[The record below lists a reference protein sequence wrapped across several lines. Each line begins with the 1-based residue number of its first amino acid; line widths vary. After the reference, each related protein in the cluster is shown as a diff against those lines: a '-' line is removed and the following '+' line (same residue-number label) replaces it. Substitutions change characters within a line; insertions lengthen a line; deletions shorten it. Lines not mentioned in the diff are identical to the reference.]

1 VAQAKAARTKRA
13 ETLMIEI
20 HNLSKSYSHGG
31 GTVHALRNVSLE
43 IAPDEFV
50 AIMGRSGSGK
60 STLLQILGLLDVP
73 TSGSYRLFG
82 REVAHLAEDELAIL
96 RRQTLGFIF
105 QQFHLLPR
113 LKAIDNVAMPLLYS
127 GRTGIAHSPEKLM
140 QEVGLADRAG
150 HKPSEMSGGQQQRV
164 AIARSLVNAPR
175 ILLAD
180 EPTGNLDTASQHD
193 ILELLTQ
200 MHQQGLGVIVV
211 THDEEVAERTNRII
225 RMQDG
230 EIVEDRQKKRGV
242 TKAAQAFRRNA
253 VASLESKSP
262 PPHAGGGGA
271 RFFAQLV
278 REGYRAVLANKLRS
292 ALSMLGITIGV
303 ASVIAML
310 ALGRGAQES
319 IESQLKSLGANVLV
333 LRPGSARVGGV
344 AQETG
349 SPARITFE
357 DIAWVRERIPGVRAV
372 AGNVNGRG
380 QVSYANRNWNTQ
392 VQGATTDYATIR
404 SATPFLGRMFT
415 LKESQQRARVALVGL
430 TVVRELFGSE
440 NPIGKFIKINKV
452 NFQVI
457 GVMPEKGGTGYRDQ
471 DDVIVIP
478 LQTAMYRLLGKQFVD
493 SLDIESDGQVN
504 LDDLGDAIRR
514 GMYTRHRVPVS
525 LQEDGYQ
532 IMNLA
537 DIRSAVSATSST
549 MSALLA
555 AIAAVSLLVG
565 GIGIMN
571 IMLVSVTERTREIG
585 LRKAVGARS
594 NDILFQF
601 LVETLAVSISGGI
614 LGLILG
620 VAISIGMS
628 ALAGWSTSIS
638 VFSVVLSVVFSVFV
652 GLVFGIYPARKAAL
666 LNPIQALR
674 HE

>member
-1 VAQAKAARTKRA
+1 
-13 ETLMIEI
+13 MIEI
-20 HNLSKSYSHGG
+20 HNLCKSYSHGG
-31 GTVHALRNVSLE
+31 GTVHALSNVSLE

-82 REVAHLAEDELAIL
+82 KEVAHLAEDELAIL

-113 LKAIDNVAMPLLYS
+113 LKAIDNVGMPLLYS
-127 GRTGIAHSPEKLM
+127 GRTGLAHSPERLM
-140 QEVGLADRAG
+140 QDVGLADRAQ
-150 HKPSEMSGGQQQRV
+150 HRPSEMSGGQQQRV

-211 THDEEVAERTNRII
+211 THDEEVAERTHRII

-230 EIVEDRQKKRGV
+230 EIISDKRQARRGAV
-242 TKAAQAFRRNA
+242 PVSPRINSGANRGDEQASPSRGRYA
-253 VASLESKSP
+253 LELFK
-262 PPHAGGGGA
+262 
-271 RFFAQLV
+271 
-278 REGYRAVLANKLRS
+278 EGYRAVLANKLRS

-319 IESQLKSLGANVLV
+319 IESQLKSLGANVIV
-333 LRPGSARVGGV
+333 LRPNVARVGGV

-349 SPARITFE
+349 SPARIAFE

-372 AGNVNGRG
+372 AGNVTGRG

-392 VQGATTDYATIR
+392 IQGVTTDYATIR
-404 SATPFLGRMFT
+404 SATPFIGRMFT
-415 LKESQQRARVALVGL
+415 AKEAQQRARVALAGL

-440 NPIGKFIKINKV
+440 NPVGQFIKINKV
-452 NFQVI
+452 NFQII

-493 SLDIESDGQVN
+493 SLDIESDGVVN
-504 LDDLGDAIRR
+504 LDDLGSAVQR
-514 GMYTRHRVPVS
+514 GMSTRHRVPVS

-537 DIRSAVSATSST
+537 DIRSAVSATSET

-594 NDILFQF
+594 KDILFQF
-601 LVETLAVSISGGI
+601 LVETLAVSVSGGI
-614 LGLILG
+614 LGLMLG
-620 VAISIGMS
+620 VAISVGMS
-628 ALAGWSTSIS
+628 TLAGWSTSIS
-638 VFSVVLSVVFSVFV
+638 GFSVLLSVVFSVFV

>member
-1 VAQAKAARTKRA
+1 
-13 ETLMIEI
+13 MIEI
-20 HNLSKSYSHGG
+20 TNLCKSYAHGDI
-31 GTVHALRNVSLE
+31 TVHALQNVSLD

-73 TSGSYRLFG
+73 TSGSYKLFG
-82 REVAHLAEDELAIL
+82 QEVAHLAEDELAIL

-127 GRTGIAHSPEKLM
+127 GRTGLAHSPERLM
-140 QEVGLADRAG
+140 QDVGLTDRA
-150 HKPSEMSGGQQQRV
+150 HHRPSEMSGGQQQRV

-193 ILELLTQ
+193 ILELLTE
-200 MHQQGLGVIVV
+200 MHKSGLGVIVV
-211 THDEEVAERTNRII
+211 THDEDVAERTNRII

-230 EIVEDRQKKRGV
+230 AIISDKRRKKHPSQGLTV
-242 TKAAQAFRRNA
+242 AQPNA
-253 VASLESKSP
+253 PADSVPKGRYLLELFK
-262 PPHAGGGGA
+262 
-271 RFFAQLV
+271 
-278 REGYRAVLANKLRS
+278 EGYRAVLANKLRS

-349 SPARITFE
+349 SPARISFE
-357 DIAWVRERIPGVRAV
+357 DIQWVRDRIPGIRAI
-372 AGNVNGRG
+372 AGNVTGRG
-380 QVSYANRNWNTQ
+380 QASYANRNWNTQ
-392 VQGATTDYATIR
+392 IQGVTTDYAQIR

-415 LKESQQRARVALVGL
+415 QKESQQRSRVALLGL

-440 NPIGKFIKINKV
+440 NPVGKFIKVNKV

-493 SLDIESDGQVN
+493 SLDIESDGKSD
-504 LDDLGDAIRR
+504 LDDLGEAIKRS
-514 GMYTRHRVPVS
+514 MYTRHRVPVS

-537 DIRSAVSATSST
+537 DIRSAVSGTSST

-594 NDILFQF
+594 KDILFQF
-601 LVETLAVSISGGI
+601 LVETLAVSVSGGV
-614 LGLILG
+614 LGLLLG

-628 ALAGWSTSIS
+628 TLAGWSTSIS
-638 VFSVVLSVVFSVFV
+638 GFSVVLSVVFSVFV

>member
-1 VAQAKAARTKRA
+1 
-13 ETLMIEI
+13 MIEI
-20 HNLSKSYSHGG
+20 DNLSKSYSHGG
-31 GTVHALRNVSLE
+31 GTVHALKKVTLS
-43 IAPDEFV
+43 IASDEYV

-60 STLLQILGLLDVP
+60 STLLHILGLLDVP
-73 TSGSYRLFG
+73 TSGSYKLFG
-82 REVAHLAEDELAIL
+82 QEVAHMQQDELAIL
-96 RRQTLGFIF
+96 RRQSLGFIF

-113 LKAIDNVAMPLLYS
+113 LRAIDNVAMPLLYS
-127 GRTGIAHSPEKLM
+127 GRTGLAHDPAKLL
-140 QEVGLADRAG
+140 QDVGLADRAA
-150 HKPSEMSGGQQQRV
+150 HRPSEMSGGQQQRV
-164 AIARSLVNAPR
+164 AIARSLVNAPL

-193 ILELLTQ
+193 ILELLSD
-200 MHQQGLGVIVV
+200 MHRQGLGVIVV
-211 THDEEVAERTNRII
+211 THDEEVAARTNRVI

-230 EIVEDRQKKRGV
+230 EVVGDTRKKQNGAPKNKPRPV
-242 TKAAQAFRRNA
+242 VSPPMISVAQTRR
-253 VASLESKSP
+253 ASLE
-262 PPHAGGGGA
+262 
-271 RFFAQLV
+271 FFVKLLG
-278 REGYRAVLANKLRS
+278 EGYRAVLSNKLRS

-349 SPARITFE
+349 SPARINYE
-357 DIAWVRERIPGVRAV
+357 DIAWVRERIPGVRSV
-372 AGNVNGRG
+372 AGNVTGRG
-380 QVSYANRNWNTQ
+380 QVSYSNRNWNTQ
-392 VQGATTDYATIR
+392 IQGATTDYATIR
-404 SATPFLGRMFT
+404 SASPFLGRMFT
-415 LKESQQRARVALVGL
+415 QKESQQRARVALVGL

-440 NPIGKFIKINKV
+440 NPVGKFVKINKV

-493 SLDIESDGQVN
+493 SLDIESDGNAN
-504 LDDLGDAIRR
+504 LDDLGLAIQR

-594 NDILFQF
+594 KDILLQF
-601 LVETLAVSISGGI
+601 LIETLAVSLSGGA
-614 LGLILG
+614 LGLVVG
-620 VAISIGMS
+620 VLISIAMS
-628 ALAGWSTSIS
+628 TLAGWSTSIS
-638 VFSVVLSVVFSVFV
+638 SFSVILSVVFSVVV
-652 GLVFGIYPARKAAL
+652 GLVFGIYPARKAAG
-666 LNPIQALR
+666 LNPIEALR

>member
-1 VAQAKAARTKRA
+1 
-13 ETLMIEI
+13 MIEI
-20 HNLSKSYSHGG
+20 RNLAKSYSHGG
-31 GTVHALRNVSLE
+31 GTVHALKNVTVD

-60 STLLQILGLLDVP
+60 STLLHILGLLDVP
-73 TSGSYRLFG
+73 TSGSYKLFG
-82 REVAHLAEDELAIL
+82 QEVAHLQQDELAIL
-96 RRQTLGFIF
+96 RRQSLGFIF

-113 LKAIDNVAMPLLYS
+113 LRAIDNVAMPLLYS
-127 GRTGIAHSPEKLM
+127 GRTGPGHDPAKLL
-140 QEVGLADRAG
+140 QDVGLADRAL

-164 AIARSLVNAPR
+164 AIARSLVNGPL

-193 ILELLTQ
+193 ILELLSK
-200 MHQQGLGVIVV
+200 MHRQGLGVIVV
-211 THDEEVAERTNRII
+211 THDEEVANRTNRII

-230 EIVEDRQKKRGV
+230 EIVSDKR
-242 TKAAQAFRRNA
+242 KARRAAFVSPRLNSGGNKDAPQARGRYG
-253 VASLESKSP
+253 LELLK
-262 PPHAGGGGA
+262 
-271 RFFAQLV
+271 
-278 REGYRAVLANKLRS
+278 EGYRAVLANKLRS

-319 IESQLKSLGANVLV
+319 IESQLKSLGANVIV
-333 LRPGSARVGGV
+333 LRPNVARVGGV
-344 AQETG
+344 AQESG
-349 SPARITFE
+349 SPARIHFE
-357 DIAWVRERIPGVRAV
+357 DIAWVRERIPGVRSV

-380 QVSYANRNWNTQ
+380 QVSYSNRNWNTQ
-392 VQGATTDYATIR
+392 IQGVTTDYATIR

-440 NPIGKFIKINKV
+440 NPVGKFVKINKV
-452 NFQVI
+452 NFQII

-493 SLDIESDGQVN
+493 SLDIESDGNMN
-504 LDDLGDAIRR
+504 LDDLGTAIQRAISS
-514 GMYTRHRVPVS
+514 RHRIPVS

-594 NDILFQF
+594 KDILMQF
-601 LVETLAVSISGGI
+601 LIETLAVSLSGGA
-614 LGLILG
+614 LGLVLG
-620 VAISIGMS
+620 VLISLAMS
-628 ALAGWSTSIS
+628 TLAGWSTSIS
-638 VFSVVLSVVFSVFV
+638 SFSVILSVVFSVVV
-652 GLVFGIYPARKAAL
+652 GLVFGIYPARKAAG
-666 LNPIQALR
+666 LNPIEALR